1 MRYVTSWIIAGLL
14 ACGAATAA
22 QQPQTGTPAKAG
34 EQAAVISGGI
44 GLDARDELAA
54 KAREYNLK
62 LVFALSSR
70 EYVSDVDVEITNS
83 AGRTVASHRTQGPWM
98 YAKLPPGDY
107 TVRATFN
114 ASTLTKKVSVGQQG
128 QKVVNFLWPT
138 SVGATGAAESSATR

>member
-1 MRYVTSWIIAGLL
+1 MRYVTNWIVAGLL

-22 QQPQTGTPAKAG
+22 QPQKTGAAAKGG
-34 EQAAVISGGI
+34 EQPAVISGGI
-44 GLDARDELAA
+44 GVDARDELAA
-54 KAREYNLK
+54 KARDYNMK

-83 AGRTVASHRTQGPWM
+83 AGSTVASHRTQGPWM

-114 ASTLTKKVSVGQQG
+114 GNTLTKKVSVGQQG

-138 SVGATGAAESSATR
+138 SVGANGTAESSATR